1 MTPSI
6 NSLPELARQLR
17 SGELP
22 LIRYIEQ
29 LQAYFE
35 SREPSVLAYMPE
47 PNRFERLRR
56 DAESLL
62 KKFPS
67 PASRPPLFGIPI
79 GVKDIFHVDGFPT
92 SGGSK
97 LPPEVLKG
105 QQAESVTLLKNT
117 GALIFGK
124 AVSTE
129 FAYFGPG
136 PTRNP
141 HNPNHTPGGS
151 SSGSAAAVGA
161 NLNPLTLGTQTIG
174 SIIRP
179 ASFCGVVGFKP
190 TYDRISR
197 AGVIPLSPSL
207 DHIGFFTVDAASA
220 NLVAGVL
227 LKTSEVFKTSE
238 VLPILGIPEGAYL
251 SKAEQATLEH
261 FRATCKKLSEAG
273 YTIKSV
279 EAMPDFEDIYERHY
293 MIVAAEAAH
302 VHTKWFA
309 EYGSLYHSKTVELI
323 QRGRLI
329 TPNQLHESL
338 AGREKLCK
346 ELTLLMDQN
355 RVDLWIAPSAIGS
368 APAGLDSTGNPV
380 MNLPWTHAG
389 MPSLGIPSGS
399 LNGLPL
405 GLQLVARL
413 NQDEV
418 LLMWGKAIEQVLRR

>member
-1 MTPSI
+1 MPPPT
-6 NSLPELARQLR
+6 SLPLLTQQLR

-22 LIRYIEQ
+22 LSKYIDQ
-29 LQAYFE
+29 LE
-35 SREPSVLAYMPE
+35 SHFASRQPQVLAYMDE
-47 PNRFERLRR
+47 PSRFERLRR

-62 KKFPS
+62 QKFPT
-67 PASRPPLFGIPI
+67 PESRPPLFGIPI
-79 GVKDIFHVDGFPT
+79 GVKDIFHVDGFRT

-105 QQAESVTLLKNT
+105 EQAESVTLLKNA

-179 ASFCGVVGFKP
+179 ASFCGVVGYKP

-197 AGVIPLSPSL
+197 DGVIPLSPSL
-207 DHIGFFTVDAASA
+207 DHIGFFTADVASA
-220 NLVAGVL
+220 NLAASVL
-227 LKTSEVFKTSE
+227 VKGWRTLKATTK
-238 VLPILGIPEGAYL
+238 PILGIPEGAYL
-251 SKAEQATLEH
+251 SKAELATLEH
-261 FRATCKKLSEAG
+261 FRATCKRLSEAG

-279 EAMPDFEDIYERHY
+279 EAMPDFVVIYERHY
-293 MIVAAEAAH
+293 VIVAAEAAQ

-309 EYGSLYHSKTVELI
+309 EYGSLYHHKTTELI
-323 QRGRLI
+323 QRGQLI
-329 TPNQLHESL
+329 TDNQLQESL
-338 AGREKLCK
+338 AGRAQLGK
-346 ELTLLMDQN
+346 ELTLLMDQDK
-355 RVDLWIAPSAIGS
+355 VDLWIAPSAIGS
-368 APAGLDSTGNPV
+368 APAGLDGTGNPV
-380 MNLPWTHAG
+380 MNLPWTQAG
-389 MPSLGIPSGS
+389 MPSLGIPSGL

-413 NQDEV
+413 DQDEE
-418 LLMWGKAIEQVLRR
+418 LMLWGRGIEQVLRG

>member
-22 LIRYIEQ
+22 LTRYIEQ
-29 LQAYFE
+29 LQTHFE

-47 PNRFERLRR
+47 PNRFERLQR

-62 KKFPS
+62 KKFPTS
-67 PASRPPLFGIPI
+67 DSRPPLFGIPI

-97 LPPEVLKG
+97 LPPEILKG
-105 QQAESVTLLKNT
+105 QQAESVTLLKNA

-141 HNPNHTPGGS
+141 HNPEHTPGGS
-151 SSGSAAAVGA
+151 SSGSAAAIGA

-197 AGVIPLSPSL
+197 DGSRPPL
-207 DHIGFFTVDAASA
+207 F
-220 NLVAGVL
+220 
-227 LKTSEVFKTSE
+227 
-238 VLPILGIPEGAYL
+238 GIPEGVYL
-251 SKAEQATLEH
+251 SKAEPTTLEH

-293 MIVAAEAAH
+293 VIVAAEAAQ

-329 TPNQLHESL
+329 TPDQLHESL
-338 AGREKLCK
+338 AGREKLCE

-355 RVDLWIAPSAIGS
+355 KVDLWIAPSAIGS
-368 APAGLDSTGNPV
+368 APTGLDSTGNPV
-380 MNLPWTHAG
+380 MNLPWTQAG
-389 MPSLGIPSGS
+389 MPSLSLPSGL

-413 NQDEV
+413 NHDEE
-418 LLMWGKAIEQVLRR
+418 LLVWGQGVEQALR